1 MAPLP
6 ELFDLTRLPPAWG
19 ELIDPAAPWTAL
31 ARMDALL
38 AEIPDRLDGD
48 VHPSA
53 VIEGRVW
60 LEGGARIGPC
70 AYVQGPAW
78 IMAGAEVGHA
88 ALLRPG
94 VLVGPRAK
102 VGHASEAKHAILL
115 GGAHVAHFNYVGDA
129 IIGHDVNL
137 GAGVKLAN
145 LRVMPGGVKVGGTAT
160 GLRKLGAIIGDG
172 VSIGCNAV
180 LAPGTVVGRG
190 TIVYEGATVRGV
202 VPAGRIVKLRP
213 ALEVVERLDDA
224 ATSVGGGGGTAG
236 DG

>member
-1 MAPLP
+1 MPRLP
-6 ELFDLTRLPPAWG
+6 ALFDLTRLPPAWA

-38 AEIPDRLDGD
+38 AGVPDRLDGE

-60 LEGGARIGPC
+60 LEAGASIGPY

-78 IMAGAEVGHA
+78 IMAGAQVGHA
-88 ALLRPG
+88 AMLRPG
-94 VLVGPRAK
+94 VLLGPGAK
-102 VGHASEAKHAILL
+102 VGHASEAKHAIVL

-129 IIGHDVNL
+129 IVGHDVNL

-145 LRVMPGGVKVGGTAT
+145 LRVMPGGVSVGGVAT
-160 GLRKLGAIIGDG
+160 GLRKLGAIVGDG

-180 LAPGTVVGRG
+180 LAPGTVIGRG
-190 TIVYEGATVRGV
+190 TIVYDGATVRGV

-213 ALEVVERLDDA
+213 VLEMVERVDRDAGGA
-224 ATSVGGGGGTAG
+224 ATGGAAA